1 MSDCLWGRRL
11 RFFDV
16 FLSSKRVEY
25 FLRNCQIEAPCWWFR
40 MCCTLSW
47 QFRGC
52 GFLYFEQMI
61 PKQTAPCVMPKSSV
75 EHMRQTVVISNN
87 SECENILPND
97 EPKSVFLQLAPG
109 VLNSVATW
117 YDPEPSFHGMLLPG
131 SNCPL
136 FFKAKFYLSFRSP
149 STAQDTSWFCLVLFG
164 NGSKGGF
171 MFSVSHILVRSN

>member
-1 MSDCLWGRRL
+1 MSHCLWGRRL

-25 FLRNCQIEAPCWWFR
+25 FLRNCQIEAPCLWFR
-40 MCCTLSW
+40 VCCTLSW
-47 QFRGC
+47 QLRGC

-61 PKQTAPCVMPKSSV
+61 PRQTAPCVMPKSSV

-117 YDPEPSFHGMLLPG
+117 YDPEPSFHVKAVARLQLSSLLQSEILLKLQKPL
-131 SNCPL
+131 NCP
-136 FFKAKFYLSFRSP
+136 R
-149 STAQDTSWFCLVLFG
+149 
-164 NGSKGGF
+164 
-171 MFSVSHILVRSN
+171 H